1 MKPFILSFLIFG
13 HELQAEQI
21 RLGPAPLGNPAR
33 DGGSEEIV
41 FTAVPFADRCVFN
54 VAELRL
60 RSDDGAET
68 SCEFQVVEL
77 WPSGALRWVRLAW
90 FSSSGH
96 AYYLT
101 SSSTN
106 LLSVVVGK
114 SLLDRLDPLPGFV
127 GALHDPAG
135 ESVQVGEV
143 TARLDVFLDDGISLR
158 STVLKRQIDWRGE
171 IATERS
177 YQGFCFDSGGAR
189 MLAWDT
195 NITAF
200 SQDCVQRWAL
210 TLRNP
215 KAAGHPG
222 GVWELG
228 EPNACLIRTAHIRLL
243 RDGEGSQASGVSPSG
258 PRVSSRLTVSD
269 QWTSVDNRWRLSQ
282 LGSGGENYRG
292 LIHRDRSGSVH
303 VPRRGYRLVDNEGFT
318 EGDRATPSLILA
330 FEDGSAIGIH
340 IPRFWQNFPRALGLD
355 GDQITLEIFPE
366 DSGSAHELQ
375 PGEQTTVEFWIA
387 TGTVDEVKRRID
399 AIIDRPQPRVDPVSI
414 CRSGAIPWLTPRD
427 SEVGA
432 EYAAYLKLVDQAVSG
447 DDSFFHKREKIGQ
460 YGWRHFGDLY
470 ADHESVYSDPDKPNV
485 SHYNNQYDVIFGFGV
500 HYLQGGDP
508 KYLELM
514 NDLARHVIDID
525 IYHTDEDRAAY
536 NHGLFWHTTHY
547 IDAGLS
553 THRSY
558 PRGTCGGGPSS
569 GHAYS
574 RGLLL
579 YYCMTGDTTAREA
592 VVKMGE
598 WMIAAEDGSKTKY
611 RWLAGGET
619 GLTSASGNESYH
631 GPGRGPGNA
640 VEVLLNA
647 FELTHE
653 RRFLDQAER
662 LIRRVVH
669 PNQDIV
675 SLDLLDVENK
685 WFYLIFLQALGRYLE
700 VKISMNEIDMMYA
713 YGKTTLLR
721 YADWMAEHEEPFLT
735 HPEKLEYPNETWAA
749 QDIRK
754 TEVFQW
760 AARHA
765 DSHRRSKFLERAGWF
780 FKHAIDELNR
790 FETKSLCRPVALL
803 LTNGYSY
810 EFFRSGGLDSIPESP
825 AAPDVEFPAPQVFR
839 SQKSRAI
846 RNAKRLVVAGVIVGG
861 LLVVGALLLLVA
873 A

>member
-1 MKPFILSFLIFG
+1 LSQLTVSESKFG
-13 HELQAEQI
+13 CNLQAQPI
-21 RLGPAPLGNPAR
+21 RLIITHSDTAETVE
-33 DGGSEEIV
+33 GSDRV
-41 FTAVPFADRCVFN
+41 VVATVPFPDSRVSE
-54 VAELRL
+54 VAELSL
-60 RSDDGAET
+60 RSEDDTEIAYDFRVSER
-68 SCEFQVVEL
+68 
-77 WPSGALRWVRLAW
+77 WPCGALRWVRFAW
-90 FSSSGH
+90 LGSG
-96 AYYLT
+96 
-101 SSSTN
+101 S
-106 LLSVVVGK
+106 LSHHLSIGNASVSPAVQGEALVPNALPPVVK
-114 SLLDRLDPLPGFV
+114 PLPHSGR
-127 GALHDPAG
+127 DC
-135 ESVQVGEV
+135 VQVDDV
-143 TARLDVFLDDGISLR
+143 TASLDVVLHGGTPLR
-158 STVLKRQIDWRGE
+158 STTQTQNVDWCGE
-171 IATERS
+171 VATERLF
-177 YQGFCFDSGGAR
+177 QGVGSDPGGTGV
-189 MLAWDT
+189 LAWAT
-195 NITAF
+195 NVTTY
-200 SQDCVQRWAL
+200 SHDRVQRWAL

-215 KAAGHPG
+215 KAASHPG

-228 EPNACLIRTAHIRLL
+228 DANACLIRSAQIGLL
-243 RDGEGSQASGVSPSG
+243 RHRDVTATTGASASGSKVI
-258 PRVSSRLTVSD
+258 SRLAVSD
-269 QWTSVDNRWRLSQ
+269 RWKSTQGDWKLSQ
-282 LGSGGENYRG
+282 LGSGGQNYRSP
-292 LIHRDRSGSVH
+292 IHRDRSGSVH
-303 VPRRGYRLVDNEGFT
+303 APHRGYQLVDQNGT
-318 EGDRATPSLILA
+318 VEGDRATPSVIRE
-330 FEDGSAIGIH
+330 FDDGSAIGIH
-340 IPRFWQNFPRALGLD
+340 VPRFWQNFPKAIGFD

-366 DSGSAHELQ
+366 DFGAAHELQ
-375 PGEQTTVEFWIA
+375 PGEQTTVEFWVA
-387 TGTVDEVKRRID
+387 TGTVDEVKRRIET
-399 AIIDRPQPRVDPVSI
+399 IIDGPQPRVDALSV

-427 SEVGA
+427 SDLSM
-432 EYAAYLKLVDQAVSG
+432 EYAAYLALVDQAVAG
-447 DDSFFHKREKIGQ
+447 GDSFFHKREKIGQ
-460 YGWRHFGDLY
+460 YGWRNFGDLY
-470 ADHESVYSDPDKPNV
+470 ADHESVYSDSDNPMV

-508 KYLELM
+508 KFLELM

-547 IDAGLS
+547 VDAGLS

-579 YYCMTGDTTAREA
+579 YYCMTGDPTAYEA

-611 RWLAGGET
+611 RWLTGGET

-653 RRFLDQAER
+653 RRFLEQAER

-669 PNQDIV
+669 PDQDIA

-713 YGKTTLLR
+713 YGKATLLR
-721 YADWMAEHEEPFLT
+721 YADWMAENEEPFLT

-765 DSHRRSKFLERAGWF
+765 DAQRRSKFLERAGWF
-780 FKHAIDELNR
+780 FKHAIEELNQ

-810 EFFRSGGLDSIPESP
+810 EFFRRGGLDTIPESP
-825 AAPDVEFPAPQVFR
+825 AAPEVEFPAPQVFR

-846 RNAKRLVVAGVIVGG
+846 RNAKRLVVGSTLAFG
-861 LLVVGALLLLVA
+861 LLTASGILIWLAR
-873 A
+873 

>member
-1 MKPFILSFLIFG
+1 VGVAARSLQPGKPFHWNLAEHRLGLSVCLASG
-13 HELQAEQI
+13 RVLQA
-21 RLGPAPLGNPAR
+21 
-33 DGGSEEIV
+33 IV
-41 FTAVPFADRCVFN
+41 R
-54 VAELRL
+54 
-60 RSDDGAET
+60 ET
-68 SCEFQVVEL
+68 
-77 WPSGALRWVRLAW
+77 
-90 FSSSGH
+90 
-96 AYYLT
+96 
-101 SSSTN
+101 
-106 LLSVVVGK
+106 K
-114 SLLDRLDPLPGFV
+114 SLDSGPVRNCQWIGGDLIDRR
-127 GALHDPAG
+127 GAVAVKWF
-135 ESVQVGEV
+135 VQVDEFP
-143 TARLDVFLDDGISLR
+143 TMSLTR
-158 STVLKRQIDWRGE
+158 IVI
-171 IATERS
+171 
-177 YQGFCFDSGGAR
+177 
-189 MLAWDT
+189 
-195 NITAF
+195 
-200 SQDCVQRWAL
+200 

-215 KAAGHPG
+215 RASEHPG
-222 GVWELG
+222 GIWELG
-228 EPNACLIRTAHIRLL
+228 DSNSAIIESAIIRLVPVL
-243 RDGEGSQASGVSPSG
+243 KPDRGQLEY
-258 PRVSSRLTVSD
+258 RLD
-269 QWTSVDNRWRLSQ
+269 RSVDWQAVEEFQLHQ
-282 LGSGGENYRG
+282 LGSGGDKFESRV
-292 LIHRDRSGSVH
+292 HRSASGEVHAPRQGFILSADGRSESGS
-303 VPRRGYRLVDNEGFT
+303 
-318 EGDRATPSLILA
+318 RATPTLIKTIA
-330 FEDGSAIGIH
+330 NGQSIGIFV
-340 IPRFWQNFPRALGLD
+340 PRFWENFPKSLTAKDGNIELGL
-355 GDQITLEIFPE
+355 FPIE
-366 DSGSAHELQ
+366 FGQPFELQ
-375 PGEQTTVEFWIA
+375 PGEQKTCEFWIA
-387 TGTVDEVKRRID
+387 TGDVEEVRETLD
-399 AIIDRPQPRVDPVSI
+399 AVANPPVVQVDPDWI
-414 CRSGAIPWLTPRD
+414 CMAEVIPWLTSISKDRCD
-427 SEVGA
+427 HF
-432 EYAAYLKLVDQAVSG
+432 LNLVNQTIEG
-447 DDSFFHKREKIGQ
+447 EDSFEAKRERIDE

-470 ADHESVYSDPDKPNV
+470 ADHESVYSDTGNPMV

-547 IDAGLS
+547 VDAGLS

-574 RGLLL
+574 RGLQL
-579 YYCMTGDTTAREA
+579 YYCMTGDPTAREA

-611 RWLAGGET
+611 RWLAAGET

-669 PNQDIV
+669 PDQDV
-675 SLDLLDVENK
+675 ASLDLLDVENK
-685 WFYLIFLQALGRYLE
+685 WFYLVFLQALGRYLE

-713 YGKTTLLR
+713 YGKKTLLR

-765 DSHRRSKFLERAGWF
+765 DSDRRARFLERASWF

-810 EFFRSGGLDSIPESP
+810 EFFRRGGLDTISESP
-825 AAPDVEFPAPQVFR
+825 PAPDVEFPPRQVFL
-839 SQKSRAI
+839 SQKSLAI
-846 RNAKRLVVAGVIVGG
+846 RNAKRLVVAGLIVGG
-861 LLVVGALLLLVA
+861 LLVVGALSLLVA
-873 A
+873 T